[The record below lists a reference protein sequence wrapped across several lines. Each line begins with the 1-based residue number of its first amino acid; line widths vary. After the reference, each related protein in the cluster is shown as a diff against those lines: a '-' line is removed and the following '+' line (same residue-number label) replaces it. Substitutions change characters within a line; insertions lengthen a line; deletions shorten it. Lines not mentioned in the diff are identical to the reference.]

1 MSKAKPSAL
10 REHFAAR
17 GLGSDKGFHWRGRE
31 ITRFEGLS
39 DAVFAFAVTLLIVSL
54 EVPKTFTELLV
65 TMRGFGAFAICFLLL
80 MTVWYQQYIFF
91 RRYGLQD
98 FFTIAV
104 NSALLFVVL
113 FYIYPLKFLFSL
125 LVNLWMGIAPQI
137 RAPDGS
143 VRQIIESQQFPTLM
157 IVFSLGYVA
166 IFLIFALLFH
176 HADRKHEELA
186 LTPLERFD
194 TRSSIGH
201 SLINL
206 AVGLASILIALF
218 GGVRYASLGG
228 LIYPLALAPLLTVHG
243 MLRGRGRHFLEKES

>member
-1 MSKAKPSAL
+1 MTKARPSAL
-10 REHFAAR
+10 REHFAAK
-17 GLGSDKGFHWRGRE
+17 GLGSTKGFHWRGRE

-54 EVPKTFTELLV
+54 EVPKTFTDLLV
-65 TMRGFGAFAICFLLL
+65 TMRGFAAFAICFALL
-80 MTVWYQQYIFF
+80 MSVWYQQYIFF

-98 FFTIAV
+98 VFTIVV

-125 LVNLWMGIAPQI
+125 LVNLWLGVAPQI

-143 VRQIIESQQFPTLM
+143 IRQVIEWQQFPMLM

-166 IFLIFALLFH
+166 IFLIFALLFY
-176 HADRKHEELA
+176 HADRKHEGLA
-186 LTPLERFD
+186 LTSLERYD
-194 TRSSIGH
+194 TRTSISQ

-206 AVGLASILIALF
+206 GVGIASILIAFL
-218 GGVRYASLGG
+218 GGARHAGLSG
-228 LIYPLALAPLLTVHG
+228 LIYPITLAPLLTVHG
-243 MLRGRGRHFLEKES
+243 MLRGRRRHFLEKES